1 MCNGDGS
8 ELYLKIGPS
17 YNFVKKRLELE
28 ALGIE
33 RCKSQ
38 DQIAGSVE
46 VSKFK
51 SNVPFQVR
59 NWTTLVIDHYA
70 TNYSF
75 VLF

>member
-1 MCNGDGS
+1 VCNGDRS

-28 ALGIE
+28 VLGIE

-38 DQIAGSVE
+38 DQIVRSIE

-51 SNVPFQVR
+51 SKVPFQIR
-59 NWTTLVIDHYA
+59 NWTTLVINHYA
-70 TNYSF
+70 MNYSF
-75 VLF
+75 VLL